1 MRALAP
7 TTPTYIFPAMNTL
20 MYEHPLTAEHIRIV
34 KDVVHYNVVGP
45 IGKNLACGDVGLLHS
60 TSIALDGF
68 KSWLL
73 ILCCLLRDRGHDGVE
88 RCRQNC
94 DRQIPF
100 IQICVFDLDFN
111 LRSNKFLGRPRVDLS
126 YRFRE
131 EQCSAGRTFQ
141 VEARLSRMTR
151 PTLFCFRDCGS
162 LRWMRAFIWRNLCL
176 NPRCVL
182 PFC

>member
-1 MRALAP
+1 MQTSLMRALAP

-60 TSIALDGF
+60 TSIALDGL
-68 KSWLL
+68 KSWPL
-73 ILCCLLRDRGHDGVE
+73 ILCFLLRHRGHDRME
-88 RCRQNC
+88 RCCQNR
-94 DRQIPF
+94 DRQVPF
-100 IQICVFDLDFN
+100 IQICVFHLDFS
-111 LRSNKFLGRPRVDLS
+111 LRSSKFSRRPRANIN

-151 PTLFCFRDCGS
+151 PALF
-162 LRWMRAFIWRNLCL
+162 
-176 NPRCVL
+176 
-182 PFC
+182 